1 VSDPDKVQEII
12 IIKRSGEGEQG
23 HHGGAWKIAFA
34 DFMTAM
40 MALFLVLWLINAA
53 NEETKKAVASYFNP
67 VKLVDK
73 NRSVKGLHDAEGVQE
88 IEVQA
93 PNEQFPEQ
101 ESDAPTE
108 AKPRPTRSFSPIPS
122 PRLTRSSP
130 TRRRAKEH
138 RGRGRP
144 QRQSGDQRRPG
155 RRSLHG
161 SLLAEFLERGSPPFK
176 RSRPAC
182 RPVRYDR
189 RIRGARRCC
198 GSG

>member
-1 VSDPDKVQEII
+1 MSDEQKHQEII
-12 IIKRSGEGEQG
+12 IIKRGGEGEHG

-67 VKLVDK
+67 VKLVDR

-101 ESDAPTE
+101 LEL
-108 AKPRPTRSFSPIPS
+108 PIC
-122 PRLTRSSP
+122 
-130 TRRRAKEH
+130 
-138 RGRGRP
+138 GRGEGFCFP
-144 QRQSGDQRRPG
+144 
-155 RRSLHG
+155 
-161 SLLAEFLERGSPPFK
+161 
-176 RSRPAC
+176 
-182 RPVRYDR
+182 
-189 RIRGARRCC
+189 IGAMRTKL
-198 GSG
+198 